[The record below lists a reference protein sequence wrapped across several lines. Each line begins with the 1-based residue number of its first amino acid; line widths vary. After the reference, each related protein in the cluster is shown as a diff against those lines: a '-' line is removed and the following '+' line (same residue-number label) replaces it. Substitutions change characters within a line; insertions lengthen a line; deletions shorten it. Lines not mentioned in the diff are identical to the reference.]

1 LDCSRTKE
9 NNVSDRLA
17 YTINEAAA
25 ASGLGR
31 TTIYELIKRGELPR
45 AKVGARTLIRRQDL
59 EAMLERKLA
68 A

>member
-1 LDCSRTKE
+1 
-9 NNVSDRLA
+9 VSEKIA

-31 TTIYELIKRGELPR
+31 TTIYELITQGELPR
-45 AKVGARTLIRRQDL
+45 VKVGARTLIRHRDL
-59 EAMLERKLA
+59 AAMLERKLA

>member
-1 LDCSRTKE
+1 MSKI
-9 NNVSDRLA
+9 S
-17 YTINEAAA
+17 YTIDEVVA

-45 AKVGARTLIRRQDL
+45 VKVGARTLIRRQDL
-59 EAMLERKLA
+59 DAMLERKLA